1 MSANLSIMK
10 QLRITRDEQ
19 RSTIELLH
27 RTVADLRERKAVLE
41 KAICISVREE
51 FNEADADNDAQAI
64 EWFLETFDEK
74 HH

>member
-41 KAICISVREE
+41 KAICYHYVNQPASTYIDFDR
-51 FNEADADNDAQAI
+51 DAAAVEHFILNNTDA
-64 EWFLETFDEK
+64 
-74 HH
+74 